1 MGAKTMGRF
10 VRTQLFVLGCVL
22 MANQATFAQTFTAL
36 SGDTRDAC
44 GAVAVGASVTAV
56 NVGTNAARGVT
67 TNEVHDYSFPSLPLG
82 TYTVKVEKTGFKTG
96 VYCLPTVFKFDNG
109 RRPR

>member
-1 MGAKTMGRF
+1 MSRF

-22 MANQATFAQTFTAL
+22 MANQAAFAQTFAAL

-44 GAVAVGASVTAV
+44 GAVVVGATVTAV

-67 TNEVHDYSFPSLPLG
+67 TNEVCDYSFPSLPLG
-82 TYTVKVEKTGFKTG
+82 TYTVKVEKTSFKTG

-109 RRPR
+109 RCQR